1 MKKKTK
7 KIIDKF
13 YKFFEMDNVFD
24 PKSLEH
30 KKIIQKRVN
39 DMMESRLMINWLKEA
54 AWFNN
59 DELLTHEV
67 IKYIIDCATAFFD
80 ENEFREKINYN
91 SKEWIEGLDIR
102 VSSIKKL
109 N

>member
-13 YKFFEMDNVFD
+13 YKFFEMDLFD
-24 PKSLEH
+24 PKNPKH
-30 KKIIQKRVN
+30 KMIIQKRV
-39 DMMESRLMINWLKEA
+39 DMMMDSPLMINWLKEVT
-54 AWFNN
+54 WFNK

-67 IKYIIDCATAFFD
+67 IKYLIDCATAFF
-80 ENEFREKINYN
+80 EEKEFIKNINFN
-91 SKEWIEGLDIR
+91 SIEWIEGLDVRISKIR
-102 VSSIKKL
+102 KL